1 MEDKE
6 LIKQVLNGN
15 AEAFKLLVI
24 RYQKLVVHITSK
36 IIDRK
41 EEVEDICQDVFIK
54 VYQNLGKYR
63 SESKLSTW
71 IATIAYNTSINNIR
85 KYQKVNELSIEESNA
100 TSVLSKSITNDYE
113 KQDLYKYIRE
123 QIDLLPVNY
132 RSVITLYH
140 LNEFSYAEIEQITGM
155 PEGTVKSYLYRAKA
169 LLKEKLKHIVDE
181 NSLEK
186 LYKIGN

>member
-181 NSLEK
+181 NSLNK